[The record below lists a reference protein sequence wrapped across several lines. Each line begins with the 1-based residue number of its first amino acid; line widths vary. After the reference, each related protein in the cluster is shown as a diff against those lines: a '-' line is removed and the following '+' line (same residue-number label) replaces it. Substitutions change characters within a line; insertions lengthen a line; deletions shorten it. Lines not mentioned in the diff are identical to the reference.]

1 MNAPYL
7 LIPIGIL
14 LLLLY
19 LLSGLLVRLNFLKK
33 AFYLKIWNSA
43 LLITFLT
50 TGFLGLLLAFQINYK
65 LEWPLVKTLLKWHVD
80 FGIAMSFIAVFHLLR
95 HGNYYLKI
103 FRSDTDKENS
113 MPGSFPEASEPKKIN
128 HLKSLVLLSGF
139 LSTSIQVLLIREITT
154 VFQGNE
160 LMMSWTLGAWMLLT
174 GAGAFWGRS
183 AKKTEKASNLLN
195 KVLLLF
201 TFLPVAIVPLLD
213 VLKTILFPPGI
224 MVNPAYFLLILIVFL
239 APICLL
245 SGFIYS
251 LLVNTFRSEENGFT
265 KVYALEAAGSLLGG
279 LVVSFVFIQWL
290 SVIQSLLILL
300 LSSTILF
307 AFIRK
312 GIKDYIAVSV
322 ALAAL
327 LLSGT
332 FQLDNL
338 LKSFLFVNQKVLDSK
353 ETYYGNVTITENSGQ
368 YNFFGNGSLL
378 YTTDNTI
385 TSEEYTHYA
394 LMQHRNPTDV
404 LLVSGGIAG
413 MVTEILKYRSVESV
427 DYVELNPKLIGMA
440 AKYLPLPADQRVH
453 LIFDDGRRAIQHTT
467 KKYDV
472 IILAVPDPSSLEI
485 NRFYTGEFLTILK
498 RKLNPGGVVL
508 YGLSSSGNYM
518 SEEKK
523 AIETAVFQ
531 TLKNIFFQVVII
543 PGERDYFVASD
554 STLRIDMARLSAT
567 KGIATKYV
575 NSNYLDDYSIQQ
587 RGKLIRE
594 NLKEKIINM
603 DEKPL
608 PVYFHTLRFVS
619 GFTSKGWMLIVFP
632 VIILLIPLFFIR
644 SIASGMY
651 ISGFTASSF
660 EILIIFTF
668 QTFFGYVYS
677 AIGLIIAIFMGGLV
691 VGSVVA
697 KRFNASKRQFVVAQL
712 LLSVYAL
719 FFPLFCNLQ
728 KNAENSLAGLL
739 VFGFITLLLSS
750 IVGFQYVIG
759 TKILSGSFSRTA
771 PLLYAVDLIG
781 AALGTIIISVLL
793 LPVAGIISS
802 CLIMAGLNLLIA
814 LFIAVRKN

>member
-1 MNAPYL
+1 MNTPYL

-33 AFYLKIWNSA
+33 ASCLKIWNSA
-43 LLITFLT
+43 LLVTFLT
-50 TGFLGLLLAFQINYK
+50 TGFLGLLLAFQTNYK

-95 HGNYYLKI
+95 HGYYYLKI
-103 FRSDTDKENS
+103 FRSDKEDS
-113 MPGSFPEASEPKKIN
+113 MSESSPESSEPEKIN
-128 HLKSLVLLSGF
+128 HLKSMVLLSGF

-174 GAGAFWGRS
+174 GAGTFWGRS
-183 AKKTEKASNLLN
+183 KKNPEKAAGFLN

-201 TFLPVAIVPLLD
+201 AFLPVVIVPLLD
-213 VLKTILFPPGI
+213 VLKTSMFPPGI
-224 MVNPAYFLLILIVFL
+224 MVNPTYFLLILVVFL
-239 APICLL
+239 APVCLL

-251 LLVNTFRSEENGFT
+251 LLVNTFRYEGNGFS

-279 LVVSFVFIQWL
+279 LIVSFVFVQRL

-300 LSSTILF
+300 LLATILF
-307 AFIRK
+307 AVIRK
-312 GIKDYIAVSV
+312 EIKDYIAVTI
-322 ALAAL
+322 ALAAVV
-327 LLSGT
+327 LSGI

-338 LKSFLFVNQKVLDSK
+338 LKSFLFVNQKVLCSK

-378 YTTDNTI
+378 YTTDNTV
-385 TSEEYTHYA
+385 TNEEYTHYA
-394 LMQHRNPTDV
+394 LMQHRNPKV
-404 LLVSGGIAG
+404 ILLVSGGIAG
-413 MVTEILKYRSVESV
+413 MVAEILKYSSVESV
-427 DYVELNPKLIGMA
+427 DYVELNPKLIGLA
-440 AKYLPLPADQRVH
+440 AKYMPLPADQRVH
-453 LIFDDGRRAIQHTT
+453 LIFDDGRRAVQRTT

-472 IILAVPDPSSLEI
+472 VILAVPDPSSLEI
-485 NRFYTGEFLTILK
+485 NRFYTDEFLSLLK
-498 RKLNPGGVVL
+498 KKLNHGGIVL
-508 YGLSSSGNYM
+508 YGLSSSGNYL
-518 SEEKK
+518 SAEKR

-531 TLKNIFFQVVII
+531 TLRNNFHQVNII

-554 STLRIDMARLSAT
+554 SALMIDMARLSAT
-567 KGIATKYV
+567 KGIDTKYV
-575 NSNYLDDYSIQQ
+575 NANYLDDYSIQQ

-594 NLKEKIINM
+594 NLKEKIMNT

-608 PVYFHTLRFVS
+608 PVYFHTLQFIS
-619 GFTSKGWMLIVFP
+619 EFTSKGWMLMVFP
-632 VIILLIPLFFIR
+632 VIILLVPLFFMR
-644 SIASGMY
+644 SVASGMY

-697 KRFNASKRQFVVAQL
+697 NRFSAAKKQFVVAQL
-712 LLSVYAL
+712 LLVVYAL
-719 FFPLFCNLQ
+719 FFPLFFSLQ
-728 KNAENSLAGLL
+728 KNMENSLAGLL
-739 VFGFITLLLSS
+739 FLGFITLLLSA
-750 IVGFQYVIG
+750 IVGFQYVVG
-759 TKILSGSFSRTA
+759 TKILPGNFNQTA

-781 AALGTIIISVLL
+781 AALGTIVISVLL
-793 LPVAGIISS
+793 LPLAGIINS
-802 CLIMAGLNLLIA
+802 CFIMAGLNLLIV
-814 LFIAVRKN
+814 LFIAVRKK

>member
-1 MNAPYL
+1 MNSPYL

-33 AFYLKIWNSA
+33 AFHLKIWNSA

-50 TGFLGLLLAFQINYK
+50 TGFLGLLLAFQTNYK

-95 HGNYYLKI
+95 HSRYYLRI
-103 FRSDTDKENS
+103 FKSDKEDS
-113 MPGSFPEASEPKKIN
+113 LSESFQEASEPKKIN

-183 AKKTEKASNLLN
+183 KKNPEKAADFLN

-201 TFLPVAIVPLLD
+201 AFLPVVTVPLLN
-213 VLKTILFPPGI
+213 VLKTNLFPPGI
-224 MVNPAYFLLILIVFL
+224 MVNPAYFLLILVVFL

-251 LLVNTFRSEENGFT
+251 LLINTFRSEDNGFT
-265 KVYALEAAGSLLGG
+265 KVYALEATGSLLGG
-279 LVVSFVFIQWL
+279 LVVSFVFVQWF
-290 SVIQSLLILL
+290 SVIQSFLILL
-300 LSSTILF
+300 LLVTILF
-307 AFIRK
+307 AIIRK
-312 GIKDYIAVSV
+312 GTKDYIAVTI
-322 ALAAL
+322 ALAFVV
-327 LLSGT
+327 LSGI

-338 LKSFLFVNQKVLDSK
+338 LKSFLFVNQKVLCSK

-378 YTTDNTI
+378 FATDNTI

-394 LMQHRNPTDV
+394 LMQHRKPKDV

-413 MVTEILKYRSVESV
+413 MITEILKYSSVESV
-427 DYVELNPKLIGMA
+427 DYVELNPKLIGIA
-440 AKYLPLPADQRVH
+440 AKYMPLPADKRVH
-453 LIFDDGRRAIQHTT
+453 LIFDDGRRTIQRTP

-472 IILAVPDPSSLEI
+472 VILAVPDPSSLEI
-485 NRFYTGEFLTILK
+485 NRFYTDEFVALVK
-498 RKLNPGGVVL
+498 KKLNPGGVVL

-518 SEEKK
+518 SAEKTK
-523 AIETAVFQ
+523 IETTVYQ
-531 TLKNIFFQVVII
+531 TLKNNFHQVNII
-543 PGERDYFVASD
+543 PGERDYFIASD
-554 STLRIDMARLSAT
+554 SALRIDMARLSAT
-567 KGIATKYV
+567 KGIDTKYV

-594 NLKEKIINM
+594 NLKEKIINL

-608 PVYFHTLRFVS
+608 PVYFHTLQFIS
-619 GFTSKGWMLIVFP
+619 EFTSKGWMLMVIP
-632 VIILLIPLFFIR
+632 VIILLIPLFFMR
-644 SIASGMY
+644 SVASGMY

-677 AIGLIIAIFMGGLV
+677 AIGLIIAVFMGGLA
-691 VGSVVA
+691 VGTIVANRFRAA
-697 KRFNASKRQFVVAQL
+697 KRKFVVAQL
-712 LLSVYAL
+712 LLVLYAL
-719 FFPLFCNLQ
+719 LFPVFWNLQ
-728 KNAENSLAGLL
+728 ANVENSTAGLFL
-739 VFGFITLLLSS
+739 FGLITLFLSA
-750 IVGFQYVIG
+750 IVGFQYVVG
-759 TKILSGSFSRTA
+759 TKILPGNFNQTA

-781 AALGTIIISVLL
+781 AALGTIVISVLL
-793 LPVAGIISS
+793 LPLAGIINS
-802 CLIMAGLNLLIA
+802 CFIMAGLNLLVA
-814 LFIAVRKN
+814 LFVAVRKN